1 MTITKRITKGSSL
14 TYQEMDDNLEAIAP
28 RTSATGSI
36 QIPAGST
43 EQRDGSPQA
52 GYLRYNT
59 SLNQFEG
66 YTTSWGALA
75 GGGGGG
81 EVNQNAFSIVSVAGQ
96 TDILAETTTDTLN
109 FAAGT
114 NISITTNAGTDTVT
128 ISANFTQDFAWS
140 SLTGTPTTVSGYG
153 ITDAQPLL
161 ISGSNIKTINGNSLL
176 GSGDISLTASVDWA
190 SITNKPNTISGFGI
204 IDAFDGAWSSLTGT
218 PTTLTG
224 YGITDAQ
231 SVLVSGSNIKTING
245 VSVLGSGDLTIT
257 GSYGDSDVSAHLNVG
272 TATTG
277 QILSWNGI
285 DFAWISGGSGGSET
299 DPIVGAINGIVKAD
313 GAGNITAAVAGTDY
327 STFDG
332 SFNSL
337 SDVPS
342 DLAGYGL
349 TVSLLELSDVG
360 GDGTIGQVLTTDGNG
375 NFTFQTVSGGSGTST
390 FLGLTDTPSSFS
402 GSGNQLVAVN
412 AGGTALEFIPQ
423 SAGAESNDLSQTVTW
438 AIVPD
443 AFISN
448 TSVVQHQA
456 DLRIT
461 ESQITDLGNYLTTET
476 DPVFS
481 ASAVA
486 NVVAS
491 TSDGFL
497 RNVGGE
503 WYYDT
508 NTYITAAGAETD
520 PVFQAHTTSDIVQG
534 TGFLRNNGIANS
546 WYYDANTYIIGT
558 DVPDNETDPV
568 FNAHTTAN
576 INDGAGFLKQD
587 GTGNWFYDTN
597 TYITAAGAETD
608 PVFTAHT
615 TYDIVDG
622 TGFLRNDGGGNWFYD
637 ANSYLSDSFT
647 ESDPVFTSSVA
658 GRLVDSANNAFL
670 RNDGANNWY
679 YDTNTYITASDIPT
693 ASDTLDDVT
702 TRGNTTSNSADFGG
716 GLTVNGNTVM
726 IEGSNNALLSNGAQF
741 ITLGD
746 LSAVGDIFYDSNT
759 GVFSAN
765 VSATGISAQFLSA
778 NTVAPDTTST
788 LTYDFNTGEFTYTPP
803 DLSGYL
809 TSYIESDPI
818 FSAHTTADIT
828 NGVGRLVN
836 DGTGNWSYEAN
847 TFLESESDPVFTAHT
862 SFNITNGNGFLVND
876 GAGNWSYDESQY
888 VASGANV
895 SFFTNDAGYLTEEA
909 DTFETVTSRG
919 NISFGNLFANGSI
932 TAYTTI
938 SANNTISSNENL
950 TANGD
955 IVSENG
961 NVLALNGNI
970 QVYGV
975 SGVDGGKI
983 TLNAGQTGTPVNDAT
998 NWSFIKIE
1006 RGLSPDVEIR
1016 WNETSD
1022 LWQFTNDG
1030 TNYNAFGSG
1039 NLNNVVEDT
1048 TPQLG
1053 GDLDLNSSDI
1063 TGTGNISITGD
1074 GALSGRVLVGKTSTS
1089 FSTPGVEVDGINKR
1103 VWVTRD
1109 GAEPLVLNRLT
1120 SDGDLLELYKDG
1132 TEVGSIASR
1141 AGLVTSVILDPRSGG
1156 AGLTSGGNTIAATD
1170 QTGAITDGATNLG
1183 TAAFRWK
1190 DLYLSGGVY
1199 LGGTGSVNL
1208 LDDYEEGT
1216 FTASW
1221 SGTVTAG
1228 TPSGSFSGVYT
1239 KVGRVVYCT
1248 IRLADCNLTGASGS
1262 LSITGL
1268 PFTASSEIESGGT
1281 AYLEGVTPTYTTT
1294 IQSGSH
1300 VQVYATPATNN
1311 TRFRVGISSAWDNF
1325 LMATSTFTGGGGS
1338 TYGTISLTYI
1348 TA

>member
-36 QIPAGST
+36 QIPTGTTA
-43 EQRDGSPQA
+43 ERDVSPQA
-52 GYLRYNT
+52 GYLRFNT

-66 YTTSWGALA
+66 YTSSWGAIG

-96 TDILAETTTDTLN
+96 SDILAETTTDTLN
-109 FAAGT
+109 FAAGS
-114 NISITTNAGTDTVT
+114 NITLTTNAGTDTIT
-128 ISANFTQDFAWS
+128 IAATFSQDFTWG
-140 SLTGTPTTVSGYG
+140 SLTGTPTTVAGYG

-161 ISGSNIKTINGNSLL
+161 ISGSNIRTVNGNSLL
-176 GSGDISLTASVDWA
+176 GSGDISLTASTDWA
-190 SITNKPNTISGFGI
+190 SITNKPNTIAGFGI

-218 PTTLTG
+218 PTTLSG

-231 SVLVSGSNIKTING
+231 AILVSGSNIKTING
-245 VSVLGSGDLTIT
+245 VSVLGSGDLTVT
-257 GSYGDSDVSAHLNVG
+257 GSYGDSDVSSHLNVG
-272 TATTG
+272 TATNG

-285 DFAWISGGSGGSET
+285 DFAWISGGAGGSET
-299 DPIVGAINGIVKAD
+299 DPVVGAINGIVKAD
-313 GAGNITAAVAGTDY
+313 GAGNISAATPGTDY

-349 TVSLLELSDVG
+349 TVSLLDLSDIA
-360 GDGTIGQVLTTDGNG
+360 GDGTTGQVLTTNG
-375 NFTFQTVSGGSGTST
+375 AGGFSFETVSGGGGATT
-390 FLGLTDTPSSFS
+390 FLGLSDTPSSFS

-412 AGGTALEFIPQ
+412 AGASALVFIPQ
-423 SAGAESNDLSQTVTW
+423 SAGAESNDLSQVVTW

-491 TSDGFL
+491 TTDGFL

-508 NTYITAAGAETD
+508 NNYITATGAETD
-520 PVFQAHTTSDIVQG
+520 PVFQAHTTSDINQG

-546 WYYDANTYIIGT
+546 WYYDTNTYIIGT

-568 FNAHTTAN
+568 FTAHTTAN

-587 GTGNWFYDTN
+587 GAGNWFYDAN
-597 TYITAAGAETD
+597 DYITATGAETD

-615 TYDIVDG
+615 TFDIIDG
-622 TGFLRNDGGGNWFYD
+622 TGFLRNDGGGNWSYD
-637 ANSYLSDSFT
+637 ANTYLTSDFAET
-647 ESDPVFTSSVA
+647 DPVFTSSVA

-679 YDTNTYITASDIPT
+679 YDTNTYVTASDIPT

-702 TRGNTTSNSADFGG
+702 SRGNSTANSIDVG
-716 GLTVNGNTVM
+716 GLTINGNTII
-726 IEGSNNALLSNGAQF
+726 IEGSNNALLSNGAEF

-778 NTVAPDTTST
+778 NTVAPDLTST

-809 TSYIESDPI
+809 TTFTESDPI
-818 FSAHTTADIT
+818 FSGHTTANIT
-828 NGVGRLVN
+828 NGTGRLVN
-836 DGTGNWSYEAN
+836 DGSGNWSYEAN
-847 TFLESESDPVFTAHT
+847 TFVESESDPVFTAHT
-862 SFNITNGNGFLVND
+862 ISSVTNGTGFLVND
-876 GAGNWSYDESQY
+876 GAGNWSYDASQY

-932 TAYTTI
+932 TAYTSI

-950 TANGD
+950 TANGN

-961 NVLALNGNI
+961 NVLTLNGNI

-1053 GDLDLNSSDI
+1053 GDLDLNTNDI
-1063 TGTGNISITGD
+1063 TGTGNISITGE
-1074 GALSGRVLVGKTSTS
+1074 GTISGRVLVGKTGTS
-1089 FSTPGVEVDGINKR
+1089 FSTPGVEVDGTNKR

-1120 SDGDLLELYKDG
+1120 SDGDLLELFKDG
-1132 TEVGSIASR
+1132 TEIGAIGTNGSTLYIGSTEGTDAFIGFGNDIVRPVTSTGASR
-1141 AGLVTSVILDPRSGG
+1141 D
-1156 AGLTSGGNTIAATD
+1156 AAID
-1170 QTGAITDGATNLG
+1170 LGFTGMR
-1183 TAAFRWK
+1183 FR

-1199 LGGTGSVNL
+1199 LGGTTSVNL

-1216 FTASW
+1216 WTMEVYDAASGGNA
-1221 SGTVTAG
+1221 SATSTTGYYTKIGRLVTA
-1228 TPSGSFSGVYT
+1228 TANISNIDTSGMTAGNAVY
-1239 KVGRVVYCT
+1239 
-1248 IRLADCNLTGASGS
+1248 LT
-1262 LSITGL
+1262 L
-1268 PFTASSEIESGGT
+1268 PFTSGVAHMGSIRLYANVDDATVSLGVFANSSAT
-1281 AYLEGVTPTYTTT
+1281 RVTIMQSRDNNTLNNL
-1294 IQSGSH
+1294 IVSDLVSGSSD
-1300 VQVYATPATNN
+1300 
-1311 TRFRVGISSAWDNF
+1311 I
-1325 LMATSTFTGGGGS
+1325 TFTI
-1338 TYGTISLTYI
+1338 TYQV
-1348 TA
+1348 

>member
-1 MTITKRITKGSSL
+1 MAITKRITKGSSL

-153 ITDAQPLL
+153 IIDAQPLL

-218 PTTLTG
+218 PITLTG

-245 VSVLGSGDLTIT
+245 VSVLGSGDLTVT

-313 GAGNITAAVAGTDY
+313 GAGNITAAVADTDY

-349 TVSLLELSDVG
+349 TVSLLELSDIG
-360 GDGTIGQVLTTDGNG
+360 DDGTIGQVLTTDGNG
-375 NFTFQTVSGGSGTST
+375 NFTFQTVSGGGGTST

-568 FNAHTTAN
+568 FSAHTTAN
-576 INDGAGFLKQD
+576 INDGSGFLKQD

-597 TYITAAGAETD
+597 TYITAAGAESD

-622 TGFLRNDGGGNWFYD
+622 AGFLRNDGGGNWFYD

-702 TRGNTTSNSADFGG
+702 TRGNSTANSIDVG

-818 FSAHTTADIT
+818 FSAHTTADIS

-876 GAGNWSYDESQY
+876 GAGNWSYDASQY

-1089 FSTPGVEVDGINKR
+1089 FSTPGVEVDGVNKR

-1132 TEVGSIASR
+1132 TEVGII
-1141 AGLVTSVILDPRSGG
+1141 GTEGG
-1156 AGLTSGGNTIAATD
+1156 DLTIGTGNTGL
-1170 QTGAITDGATNLG
+1170 QFGDGGDYIRPWNTSTNAPRDNAVDLG
-1183 TAAFRWK
+1183 VSTARFK

-1199 LGGTGSVNL
+1199 LGGTTSANL

-1216 FTASW
+1216 WTPILTANANC
-1221 SGTVTAG
+1221 SGLSVAYARYVRIGNMVFYSISGSVTVTSSDTKTAFIFTQAFTQAVEAEPQGGSAFIEGPNPFPYAAG
-1228 TPSGSFSGVYT
+1228 TAVNTSAGTSDGFAAFGSSAVNFNGASFFSIIGSF
-1239 KVGRVVYCT
+1239 R
-1248 IRLADCNLTGASGS
+1248 AA
-1262 LSITGL
+1262 
-1268 PFTASSEIESGGT
+1268 
-1281 AYLEGVTPTYTTT
+1281 
-1294 IQSGSH
+1294 
-1300 VQVYATPATNN
+1300 
-1311 TRFRVGISSAWDNF
+1311 
-1325 LMATSTFTGGGGS
+1325 
-1338 TYGTISLTYI
+1338 
-1348 TA
+1348 